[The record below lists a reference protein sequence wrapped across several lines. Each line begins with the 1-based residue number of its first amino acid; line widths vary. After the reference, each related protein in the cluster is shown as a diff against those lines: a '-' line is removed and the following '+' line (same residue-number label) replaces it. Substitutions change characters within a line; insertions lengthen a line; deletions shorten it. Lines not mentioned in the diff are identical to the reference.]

1 MSAPPF
7 LWRIRVYYEDTDATG
22 LVYHADYL
30 RFFERA
36 RTEWLRSLG
45 FEQSALRR
53 TDSVIFAVVSAN
65 LRYLEPARVDEL
77 LEVSVALR
85 GRARASLTLA
95 QSISRDPAT
104 VLCEADIR
112 VACLDAASYRPKRI
126 PPKILAELSDG
137 D

>member
-1 MSAPPF
+1 MSGPRF
-7 LWRIRVYYEDTDATG
+7 VWRIRVYYEDTDATG
-22 LVYHADYL
+22 LVYYADYL

-53 TDSVIFAVVSAN
+53 SDSVIFAVVSAN

-77 LEVSVALR
+77 LDVSVELR
-85 GRARASLTLA
+85 ARARASLTLA

-104 VLCEADIR
+104 VLCQAEIR
-112 VACLDAASYRPKRI
+112 VACLDAASFRPKRI
-126 PPKILAELSDG
+126 PRRILAELSDG
-137 D
+137 N